1 MRRSAFLLA
10 FLLVGPSAAQV
21 GGRADIVEEVRRE
34 LEARKKGLSPFGY
47 EVFETSKF
55 QPDTLYGP
63 VSPDYVVGPG
73 DEVIV
78 NVWGEVEFRYTAT
91 VGRDGFIDIPKVG
104 PISVN
109 GLNLGELRER
119 IFDGLSR
126 AYPGISRDPTRAT
139 TFVEVSLGRLKPIR
153 IFVIGEVKRPGA
165 YFMSAASTP
174 LNALYMAGGPLPTG
188 SLRRIEVIRRGKVV
202 ATLDLY
208 GYLLKGHIEEV
219 KLQTDDT
226 ILVPPVGR
234 RVWLAGRVHRPAIY
248 ELRPG
253 EGLKELLDIA
263 GGPEPD
269 AYLGKVQ
276 VDRIVEHRE
285 RKVVDVDFAEALAS
299 GRKVEL
305 YDGDVVLI
313 PQVLGRRENVVKV
326 SGPVRRPG
334 LYQWREGM
342 RVRDLILEAEGVW
355 EEAFMR
361 RADIIRTRPDLTKEI
376 ISFDLEKAL
385 RGDGE
390 ENLELRKLD
399 EVVVYSVHTFREE
412 EYVTIDGSVK
422 RPGRYELLENMTL
435 KDLIVMAGGLRDT
448 AYKLRAEV
456 SRVDPDE
463 VGPERPAEIIFVDI
477 DDDYSKEANWGNFK
491 LRNFDTV
498 FIRPNPN
505 WHEPRNVTVLGE
517 VTFPGTYT
525 LQRPDERLSE
535 VIARAGGLKETA
547 YPEGVMF
554 VRRGSR
560 IAVDLK
566 KALEGGE
573 DDIVLC
579 DGDSITVPRR
589 PQVVTVAGEVLF
601 PSSVPYVEGKGV
613 GYYLDRA
620 GGLKETADGGR
631 IRIILPNGR
640 VEKPRRFW
648 FDPEVL
654 PGSKIFVP
662 RKEGPRQGAAL
673 EGAVKFISAA
683 AVAAFVVDKVIR

>member
-10 FLLVGPSAAQV
+10 FLLVGSSAAQV

-126 AYPGISRDPTRAT
+126 AYPGISRDPTRVT

-662 RKEGPRQGAAL
+662 RKEGPKQGAAL

>member
-10 FLLVGPSAAQV
+10 FLLVGSSAAQV

-126 AYPGISRDPTRAT
+126 AYPGISRDPTRVT

-326 SGPVRRPG
+326 SSPVRRPG

-566 KALEGGE
+566 KALEGGG

-662 RKEGPRQGAAL
+662 RKEGPKQGAAL